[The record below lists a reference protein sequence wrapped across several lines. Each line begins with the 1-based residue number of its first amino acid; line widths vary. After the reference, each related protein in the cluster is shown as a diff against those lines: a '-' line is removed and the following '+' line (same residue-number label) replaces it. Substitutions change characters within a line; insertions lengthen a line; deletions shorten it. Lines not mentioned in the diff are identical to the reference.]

1 LSTDAGPTA
10 CHDSVMEEQRKVPS
24 IEVSRVGGDHQVVE
38 KDNEKKPQ
46 EAPQIESATPH
57 TVEYFVSTELS

>member
-1 LSTDAGPTA
+1 
-10 CHDSVMEEQRKVPS
+10 MEEQRKVPS